1 MAVQRFSGKV
11 ALVTGAASGI
21 GRAAALLLAREGAR
35 VAVVDIDADGGA
47 ATCRQILEAGGEASF
62 VPADVGNAA
71 SVHAMVEAVMT
82 RYGRLDC
89 AFNNAGLASPFA
101 PLADFAEDAW
111 DRIMTTNLKGVWL
124 CMKYEIP
131 VMRAQGGG
139 TIVNTSSG
147 TTMTALLGAGPY
159 AASKAGIIQ
168 LTRVAALENADAGLR
183 INTILPGMTRT
194 PPIER
199 RFAANPAEEP
209 EKMAQYPLGRIG
221 TPEEIAEAAAWLLS
235 DQSTFVTGHALVA
248 DGGVSLP

>member
-1 MAVQRFSGKV
+1 VGKQRFEGKV
-11 ALVTGAASGI
+11 AVVTGAASGI

-35 VAVVDIDADGGA
+35 VAVVDLDADAGE
-47 ATCRQILEAGGEASF
+47 ATCRLIAEAGREASF
-62 VPADVGNAA
+62 VRADVGDAA
-71 SVHAMVEAVMT
+71 SARAMVDAVVG

-89 AFNNAGLASPFA
+89 AFNNAGVASRFA
-101 PLADFAEDAW
+101 PLADFDEAAW

-124 CMKYEIP
+124 CMKHEIP
-131 VMRAQGGG
+131 VMRAQASG

-147 TTMTALLGAGPY
+147 TTITARLGTGPY

-168 LTRVAALENADAGLR
+168 LTRVAALEYAGAGLR
-183 INTILPGMTRT
+183 INTVLPGMTRT

-209 EKMAQYPLGRIG
+209 EKLAEYPLGRIA

-235 DQSTFVTGHALVA
+235 DQSSFVTGHALVV
-248 DGGVSLP
+248 DGGLSLP

>member
-1 MAVQRFSGKV
+1 VAAPRFEGKV

-35 VAVVDIDADGGA
+35 VVVADVDDAGGD
-47 ATCRQILEAGGEASF
+47 ATCRLVADTGGQASF
-62 VPADVGNAA
+62 VHADVGDAA
-71 SVHAMVEAVMT
+71 SVRALVETAVG

-89 AFNNAGLASPFA
+89 AFNNAGIASPFA
-101 PLADFAEDAW
+101 PLADFTEDAW
-111 DRIMTTNLKGVWL
+111 DRILTTNLKGVWL
-124 CMKYEIP
+124 CLKYEIP
-131 VMRAQGGG
+131 IMRAQGRGS
-139 TIVNTSSG
+139 IVNTSSG
-147 TTMTALLGAGPY
+147 TTMTTFVGAGPY

-168 LTRVAALENADAGLR
+168 LTRVAALECADAGVR
-183 INTILPGMTRT
+183 VNCILPGMTRT
-194 PPIER
+194 PPIQR

-209 EKMAQYPLGRIG
+209 EKLAQYPLGRIG